1 MTSFVCGR
9 HRHTAAVVGTN
20 VYVYGGI
27 GTDSIRGD
35 LCMLNTCSWEWS
47 LINCNGDI
55 PCPRHSHS
63 LTSIG
68 QYLYL
73 FGGRGAKISY
83 GDLYIFCLNTQTWT
97 EVKQLGELSLSRFSH
112 SMTAV
117 GKWLVILGGCPIAK
131 HGLDI
136 FLFDVEHLVGMRV
149 PLAPAPADVL
159 MVRHTASLVEK
170 RLVIVGGGAACFAFG
185 AKFNSP
191 FYINLEP
198 LEFDR
203 YNRTLI
209 GRSYINQPTEVTF
222 PDGDYFPNEK
232 ENTIPE
238 EETWIL
244 KLEKNSAKA
253 GKDALKL
260 LGWLDQARKS
270 KVLNGG
276 TFVAFPITEAAA
288 SCLRNAHEGTVF
300 PTGRSLITTRVYD
313 QSFPQD
319 VLVKLIQDG
328 GEVVEMGM
336 AYNTKRPVSPL
347 ISLQQEVLKLL
358 ESAGLPGYLLEEL
371 PKK

>member
-1 MTSFVCGR
+1 
-9 HRHTAAVVGTN
+9 
-20 VYVYGGI
+20 
-27 GTDSIRGD
+27 
-35 LCMLNTCSWEWS
+35 MLNTCSWEWS

-73 FGGRGAKISY
+73 FGGRGAKTSY
-83 GDLYIFCLNTQTWT
+83 GDLRIFCLNTQTWT
-97 EVKQLGELSLSRFSH
+97 EAKQLGELSVPRFSH

-131 HGLDI
+131 HGLDV
-136 FLFDVEHLVGMRV
+136 FVFDVEHLVGMQV
-149 PLAPAPADVL
+149 PIAPAPADVL

-191 FYINLEP
+191 LFINLET
-198 LEFDR
+198 LVCDR
-203 YNRTLI
+203 NNRTLI
-209 GRSYINQPTEVTF
+209 GRSFMNQPTKVTL
-222 PDGDYFPNEK
+222 PDGANGK
-232 ENTIPE
+232 ENMIPE
-238 EETWIL
+238 EEIWTL

-276 TFVAFPITEAAA
+276 TFVAFPITEEAAL
-288 SCLRNAHEGTVF
+288 CLRNAHQGTVF
-300 PTGRSLITTRVYD
+300 RTGSSLITTRVYD
-313 QSFPQD
+313 QSFPHD

-347 ISLQQEVLKLL
+347 ITLQQEVLKLL
-358 ESAGLPGYLLEEL
+358 ESAELPGHLLEEL